1 MMPSF
6 LARGSADIR
15 HNIAQEC
22 QVVIS
27 AVQKFLLLSVQA
39 RLAEPPSALPPS
51 RIPMLEAFPVAD
63 VADLA
68 EILSIP
74 RRRQAMSSERTGR
87 SECWH
92 ESRLPPVGA

>member
-1 MMPSF
+1 
-6 LARGSADIR
+6 
-15 HNIAQEC
+15 
-22 QVVIS
+22 VVIS
-27 AVQKFLLLSVQA
+27 AVHKFLLLSVQA

-74 RRRQAMSSERTGR
+74 RRR
-87 SECWH
+87 
-92 ESRLPPVGA
+92 